1 MAGGGLTATLSPLE
15 GCWICG
21 GPRLD
26 RVHDARLEFSEYR
39 TQDPGLAEYTGM
51 IIPIVRCAG
60 CGFAQP
66 ASLPALPNYFDRM
79 YDQRWSADWIEREH
93 HAAYKDRIFD
103 DILGALERRLPPD
116 RRRLLDV
123 GAHAGRFIARAR
135 ERGWQADGLELN
147 PATAAFAAKAS
158 GGVVHQGNLFTW
170 SPDGT
175 GYDAVTLTDVLEHI
189 PDPRSALRRVRDV
202 LQPGGWVAVKVPN
215 AHAQRIKEGL
225 RARLRRGYRPSI
237 ADNLVHVNHFDPQS
251 LRLALERE
259 GFADVRVLV
268 AAPEMPESSSPAA
281 RLDRLTRH
289 LAFRVAR
296 ATPGGTRL
304 PVAFNLQAYAR
315 RA

>member
-1 MAGGGLTATLSPLE
+1 MDGGGLTALLTPLD

-21 GPRLD
+21 GRRLD

-39 TQDPGLAEYTGM
+39 TQDPGLAEYSGQ
-51 IIPIVRCAG
+51 IIPIVRCAE

-66 ASLPALPNYFDRM
+66 ASLPSLPRYFDRM
-79 YDQRWSADWIEREH
+79 YDQRWSAGWIEREH
-93 HAAYKDRIFD
+93 HAAYKDGIFD
-103 DILGALERRLPPD
+103 DILGALARRLAPD

-135 ERGWQADGLELN
+135 ARGWQADGLELN
-147 PATAAFAAKAS
+147 PATAAFAASAS
-158 GGVVHQGNLFTW
+158 GGAVHQGNLFTW
-170 SPDGT
+170 AGDGT

-189 PDPRSALRRVRDV
+189 PDPRSALRRVRDL

-215 AHAQRIKEGL
+215 ARAQRIKEGI
-225 RARLRRGYRPSI
+225 RGRLRRGYRPSI
-237 ADNLVHVNHFDPQS
+237 ADNLVHVNHFDPRS
-251 LRLALERE
+251 LKLALERE

-268 AAPEMPESSSPAA
+268 AAPEMPEGSVPAA
-281 RLDRLTRH
+281 RLDRLTRN
-289 LAFRVAR
+289 LAYRVAR
-296 ATPGGTRL
+296 ATSGGTGL